1 MDFAFAIF
9 PPLRLNR
16 NHVLI
21 AFEEL
26 GDEFEIAR
34 FAPLTPRSTCPATI
48 GNCHSLGDTVLAQVS
63 HAENADAGTNAD
75 IEFEQL
81 QELAAVIPAAQM
93 RELMAS
99 FDRSFIAAHEK
110 LIAAAAQGDLEAA
123 GCEAHDLKSITG
135 NFGLRRLQHIAE
147 RIEAACK
154 TRNESE
160 AIRLVPEIAQAWIVA
175 RNLLDNFKLGE
186 A

>member
-1 MDFAFAIF
+1 M
-9 PPLRLNR
+9 
-16 NHVLI
+16 
-21 AFEEL
+21 
-26 GDEFEIAR
+26 
-34 FAPLTPRSTCPATI
+34 
-48 GNCHSLGDTVLAQVS
+48 AQAL
-63 HAENADAGTNAD
+63 HAENEDAASNAD

-81 QELAAVIPAAQM
+81 RELAAVIPAAQM

-99 FDRSFIAAHEK
+99 FDHSFIAAHEK
-110 LIAAAAQGDLEAA
+110 LVAAAAQGDLEAA

-154 TRNESE
+154 TRNEPE
-160 AIRLVPEIAQAWIVA
+160 AVRLVPEIAQAWIVA
-175 RNLLDNFKLGE
+175 RDLLDDFKLGE